1 PATKPTVRP
10 VKISATPATLKEIKK
25 VRAIPKIKP
34 KKKSTPKK
42 AKKKVKISPTY
53 GIVRNIVHDRTG
65 RTKNRSVIINLD
77 RTEAPLASY
86 LGKRVRVQ
94 MKSGKEII
102 GVISRIHGRRTSN
115 ENSVV
120 VRFNKSVSPH
130 IITSRV
136 EVL

>member
-1 PATKPTVRP
+1 M
-10 VKISATPATLKEIKK
+10 
-25 VRAIPKIKP
+25 
-34 KKKSTPKK
+34 
-42 AKKKVKISPTY
+42 SPTY
-53 GIVRNIVHDRTG
+53 GVVRNVVHDRTG
-65 RTKNRSVIINLD
+65 RTKNKSVIINLD
-77 RTEAPLASY
+77 ITETPLASY

-115 ENSVV
+115 ENTVV

-130 IITSRV
+130 IVTSRA